1 MNFEPTDTQ
10 RLLGDSATR
19 LAREAFD
26 YQTRRPFF
34 EAEPDGV
41 IDRWDLVAALGV
53 PGALVPETYGG
64 MGGRLTDIAPVLEA
78 FGQAVVFEPVV
89 ATAVIGASLIE
100 AAGTD
105 EQRRTWLPR
114 LAEGRLRVSLAA
126 MEPAT
131 RYRLDAITTE
141 AIETD
146 GGFALTGRKT
156 LAFGGAGADLFIV
169 PALLRGGI
177 ALFLVPRDTPGLAI
191 ETYRAIDLS
200 GLVDLGF
207 AGLVVPADALLG
219 TAETGLPLLEQA
231 VDRGT
236 AALCAEAVG
245 AMQALCDMTLAH
257 LRERHAF
264 GRPLGGFQV
273 LQHRIVDMIV
283 ATEQARSTALLALGR
298 ADSDDPRARAKAVSA
313 AKVQIGRSARF
324 VGEQAMQLHG
334 AMAITLDHGV
344 GYFHKRLAVIERT
357 FGDVEHHLERFAA
370 AAGY

>member
-1 MNFEPTDTQ
+1 MNFEPTETQ
-10 RLLGDSATR
+10 RLLGDSAAR
-19 LAREAFD
+19 LARDAFD
-26 YQTRRPFF
+26 YQARRPLF
-34 EAEPDGV
+34 EAAPDAV
-41 IDRWDLVAALGV
+41 ADRWDLIAALGI
-53 PGALVPETYGG
+53 PGLLVPEAHGG
-64 MGGRLTDIAPVLEA
+64 MGGRLTDMAPVLEA
-78 FGQAVVFEPVV
+78 FGHATVFEPVV
-89 ATAVIGASLIE
+89 ATAVVGASLIT
-100 AAGTD
+100 AGGSD
-105 EQRRTWLPR
+105 AQRHAWLPR
-114 LAEGRLRVSLAA
+114 LADGSIQVSLAA
-126 MEPAT
+126 VEPES

-141 AIETD
+141 AIETAD
-146 GGFALTGRKT
+146 GFVLTGSKT
-156 LAFGGAGADLFIV
+156 LAFGGATADLFIV
-169 PALLRGGI
+169 PARLRGDV
-177 ALFLVPRDTPGLAI
+177 ALFLVPRTTPGLAVGA
-191 ETYRAIDLS
+191 YRAIDLS
-200 GLVDLGF
+200 GLADLDF
-207 AGLVVPADALLG
+207 AGLAVPADALLG
-219 TAETGLPLLEQA
+219 TAETGLALLEQA

-283 ATEQARSTALLALGR
+283 ATEQARSMALLALDR
-298 ADSDDPRARAKAVSA
+298 ADGDDPGERARAVSA

-357 FGDVEHHLERFAA
+357 FGDVEHHLEQFAT